1 MTIVTQWNSLIKT
14 QELLMQRRTGVNLK
28 IIILSKRGQT
38 LPTPTKI
45 QSAGLC
51 LSMFPENTNKP
62 VVTENRLEADW
73 GWEGERQE
81 EVIRET

>member
-1 MTIVTQWNSLIKT
+1 
-14 QELLMQRRTGVNLK
+14 MQRKTGVNLN
-28 IIILSKRGQT
+28 IIMLSKRSQA

-45 QSAGLC
+45 QSVGLC
-51 LSMFPENTNKP
+51 FSMFPENTNKP

-81 EVIRET
+81 EVIREKHEETLGVMGACII